1 MRSSNW
7 QMHNLTSH
15 TATVCNGVGNGIGH
29 GNGSNANTS
38 CNCYNVRRQR
48 YGGHGPTQ
56 PQLSGR
62 PIWWCR
68 LAMLLLIFCALAA
81 SASGPANT
89 RCNEEQF
96 QCRDGSCILQA
107 KMCDGRNDCTD
118 ATDELDCDYKLCR
131 EPHWFP
137 CAQPHGACL
146 AAELKCNGIDN
157 CPGGEDELNC
167 PVSARFASYRRLPAR
182 NCSLSQYMCQRDR
195 SCIPIE
201 FQCDGKSDCADSSDE
216 LDGCSTQSAASC
228 SGHLCPN
235 GRCLQ
240 RKQWLC
246 DGVDDCGD
254 GSDEHGCVD
263 LCKPQ
268 LGKFMCR
275 NKEQCL
281 QLAQVCNGHSDCMDG
296 SDESETCNIKPDC
309 SSKTCPPA
317 ATCHMMPV
325 DGAHCYCP
333 AGFRLA
339 KFGNKCVDIDEC
351 QERESELCSQSCENT
366 SGGYRCL
373 CDPGYQLARDNRTCR
388 ATISNASEHPL
399 LLYTTQMNVMGMQ
412 LGSGQQHWSR
422 HHVYQVAGNLSKV
435 IGVAYDGS
443 HVYWTNIQNEAE
455 SIVKA
460 KSDGSHSEI
469 LLTSGLDAPEDL
481 AVDWLTQNIYFSDNE
496 MRHIAV
502 CSHDAHNCVV
512 LVTEDVH
519 QPRGLA
525 LWPQRGQMFWTDWG
539 VKPMIVR
546 ASMNGERSTPI
557 VSDNIHWPNGIVVD
571 MHQQRIYWV
580 DAKLGSIQTVR
591 PDGTGR
597 RTVLDGIL
605 KHPYGLAVY
614 EDQLYWSDWV
624 TKSIHACHKYS
635 GKQHRVL
642 AKDSAIYAVHIYHP
656 AKQPQTPNACAS
668 ARCSHLC
675 LLAEPEA
682 GGHSCAC
689 PDGML
694 LASDQQR
701 CMQMVKRQRL
711 FVGVGQYLLEIE
723 HTAFGRH
730 VVSASHALDCVISEM
745 VYNSVNGS
753 LIIADNERH
762 IIVEY
767 QPEQGRAQGQGHG
780 QPLRTLIRSNLGNV
794 SALAFD
800 HISENLYWADAERRV
815 LELFSFHTRHRAL
828 IRFFAGQESPIG
840 LSVMPADGY
849 LFVALKARRQSYIDR
864 LPLSGRGTP
873 THVFEDELGDDDIKM
888 ATDYEHH
895 MLYWSDSDMG
905 MIKYTNY
912 RQTQELMFRNK
923 LRRPYSLALV
933 HQDLFWSELGSASIY
948 WAHKSNMGPRKRID
962 VVPTRGDG
970 NGDGDMHGQYPMSM
984 RGAPWRLSLAASVSI
999 GEEQQLHQQQ
1009 HPCRQQNG
1017 GCSHI
1022 CVGVGRLAA
1031 TCLCP
1036 VGFVYRDA
1044 SNRTCLEAL
1053 DCEFRCHSSGECLTL
1068 AHRCNGRQDCVDRS
1082 DELDCDEGHK
1092 PRPKVMCTN
1101 RQFACHNAEDCVE
1114 KNKRCDGHKDCPDN
1128 SDELHCSQFDKTK
1141 SCHAHQ
1147 LACDNGKCVDQSLMC
1162 DGKNDCGDNTDENP
1176 SKCDSP
1182 ASCDLGMFQCSSGAC
1197 IAGSW
1202 ECDGQIDCSDAS
1214 DEHDKCGQ
1222 RQCPAN
1228 MHRCMLGQCLDRR
1241 LVCDGHND
1249 CGDMTDELNC
1259 GIHDLPSK
1267 ANLCGNLYQCASN
1280 LKICLDPAV
1289 RCNGTAECPRG
1300 EDEADCGDMCS
1311 INEFQCRSEKQC
1323 IRKEFRCD
1331 RAKDCSDGSDEEN
1344 CDKIQNQTLSQP
1356 WTAASRACRP
1366 HLFDCHDGE
1375 CVDMSRVCNSF
1386 PDCQNGNDEGP
1397 LCATACKASS
1407 VGGARP
1413 VCQHK
1418 CRATPTGAV
1427 CSCFDGYRLDTDQ
1440 RSCVDV
1446 NECLEGNQPCAQ
1458 ICENTLGGF
1467 QCQCHADFMLHQDRV
1482 SCKSLQAGATLLFSS
1497 YNEVRNLSEQPMM
1510 LQVAW
1515 SANDS
1520 RIDGFDVDMERQL
1533 GYFSSEEQGIVYQVD
1548 MRRGSVTRALAVP
1561 SPTKLAVDWATG
1573 NVYVLA
1579 GGSAAQEIYACSF
1592 TARMCGRILQVK
1604 THMHLR
1610 HLAIDGYHGRLFY
1623 IAMRLEGFGHAS
1635 AEVHV
1640 ARLDGSHKELML
1652 HKKDSYMTALALDPH
1667 QQQLYFLDMHSR
1679 TLERISYRSRSG
1691 SGPHRRPEMMVQ
1703 KSPALKQPSG
1713 LSIYENQAYI
1723 VNLGSKEA
1731 VRCRLYGERICKS
1744 INLNV
1749 NNAQDI
1755 VVAGKSRQPMP
1766 ATNPCQHS
1774 HCHGMCILADYGYEC
1789 MCGSQLVAEGEQCPH
1804 GSSSELE
1811 VGASRQDR
1819 PRSSASSIQ
1828 RWLMALLM
1836 LVVGSL
1842 AVGLGYMYF
1851 RWRQR
1856 GHTDLN
1862 INLHFQNPLS
1872 TIGSKAFIDHE
1883 RNEASVGING
1893 NGMDGMASS
1902 HSHSSSETGTTSA
1915 SSSFAAQQFGMPNVL
1930 QRMLRPKQTSSSQMA
1945 TEMLLKNSRASEL
1958 YTLDNG
1964 RKSAGGGGGRVQD
1977 ILVADI
1983 DDDAATGGSF
1993 GGGYAGDDANARLV
2007 P

>member
-1 MRSSNW
+1 MCVVKETTEGTCSQHQGSEIYGRGRTMLTSDW
-7 QMHNLTSH
+7 PMLNLTSH
-15 TATVCNGVGNGIGH
+15 TTTVCNG
-29 GNGSNANTS
+29 NGSTDNS
-38 CNCYNVRRQR
+38 SDNVRRKR
-48 YGGHGPTQ
+48 YGGHGL
-56 PQLSGR
+56 PQVSRR
-62 PIWWCR
+62 PLWWCR
-68 LAMLLLIFCALAA
+68 LAVLLLIFCALAA
-81 SASGPANT
+81 AASGPANT
-89 RCNEEQF
+89 RCDEDQF

-107 KMCDGRNDCTD
+107 KMCDARSDCTD

-157 CPGGEDELNC
+157 CPNGEDEINC
-167 PVSARFASYRRLPAR
+167 PSGILGMSSRFGSFRKLPR
-182 NCSLSQYMCQRDR
+182 NCSASEYMCQRDR

-216 LDGCSTQSAASC
+216 LDGCKESQASC
-228 SGHLCPN
+228 KGHLCPN

-263 LCKPQ
+263 LCQPEM
-268 LGKFMCR
+268 GKFMCR
-275 NKEQCL
+275 NKEHCL
-281 QLAQVCNGHSDCMDG
+281 ELAKVCDGHSDCSDG
-296 SDESETCNIKPDC
+296 SDEYETCNSKPDC
-309 SSKTCPPA
+309 SAKSCPA
-317 ATCHMMPV
+317 GATCHMMPT
-325 DGAHCYCP
+325 DGAQCYCP

-339 KFGNKCVDIDEC
+339 KFQNKCEDIDEC

-366 SGGYRCL
+366 SGGYRCS
-373 CDPGYQLARDNRTCR
+373 CDPGYLLAKDNRTCR
-388 ATISNASEHPL
+388 ATNTHGSEHPL
-399 LLYTTQMNVMGMQ
+399 LLYTTQMNVMGMH
-412 LGSGQQHWSR
+412 LGSR
-422 HHVYQVAGNLSKV
+422 NHVYQVAGNLSKV

-443 HVYWTNIQNEAE
+443 HIYWTNIQNEAE

-460 KSDGSHSEI
+460 NADGTHAEI

-481 AVDWLTQNIYFSDNE
+481 AVDWLTQNIYFSDNV

-502 CSHDAHNCVV
+502 CSHDALNCVV

-546 ASMNGERSTPI
+546 ASMDGKRSTPI
-557 VSDNIHWPNGIVVD
+557 VSENIHWPNGIALD

-580 DAKLGSIQTVR
+580 DAKLGSVQTVR

-597 RTVLDGIL
+597 RTVLDGML

-614 EDQLYWSDWV
+614 EDQLYWSDWG

-642 AKDSAIYAVHIYHP
+642 AKDRTIYAVHIYHS
-656 AKQPQTPNACAS
+656 AKQPQTPNACATS
-668 ARCSHLC
+668 KCSHLC
-675 LLAEPEA
+675 LLAEPEV
-682 GGHSCAC
+682 GGRSCAC
-689 PDGML
+689 PDGMR
-694 LASDQQR
+694 LAPDQQR
-701 CMQMVKRQRL
+701 CMQTVKRQRL
-711 FVGVGQYLLEIE
+711 FVGVGQFLLEIE

-730 VVSASHALDCVISEM
+730 VVSASHALDIVISEM
-745 VYNSVNGS
+745 VYNSVNGT
-753 LIIADNERH
+753 LIIADNERRM
-762 IIVEY
+762 IAEY
-767 QPEQGRAQGQGHG
+767 QPGLGQGR
-780 QPLRTLIRSNLGNV
+780 LRTLIHSNLGNV

-800 HISENLYWADAERRV
+800 HLSQNLYWSDAERRV
-815 LELFSFHTRHRAL
+815 VELYSFHTRHRAL

-840 LSVMPADGY
+840 LSVMPAEGY
-849 LFVALKARRQSYIDR
+849 LYVALKARRHTHIDR
-864 LPLSGRGTP
+864 LPLSGKGSP
-873 THVFEDELGDDDIKM
+873 THVFEEELGDDDIKM
-888 ATDYEHH
+888 ATDHDQH
-895 MLYWSDSDMG
+895 TLYWSDSDMG
-905 MIKYTNY
+905 MISYTDY
-912 RQTQELMFRNK
+912 RQTQSMTFRSK

-933 HQDLFWSELGSASIY
+933 HQDLFWSELGSSSIY

-962 VVPTRGDG
+962 VVPTRGSGDT
-970 NGDGDMHGQYPMSM
+970 NGHSM
-984 RGAPWRLSLAASVSI
+984 FMEAAPWRLALASSAPPSTDR
-999 GEEQQLHQQQ
+999 EEQQQ
-1009 HPCRQQNG
+1009 HPCQHQNG

-1022 CVGVGRLAA
+1022 CVGVGQLAA

-1044 SNRTCLEAL
+1044 SNRSCLEAL
-1053 DCEFRCHSSGECLTL
+1053 DCEFRCRSSGECLTL

-1082 DELDCDEGHK
+1082 DEQDCDEEGHK
-1092 PRPKVMCTN
+1092 HKPKVMCGP
-1101 RQFACHNAEDCVE
+1101 RQFACHNAEACVD
-1114 KNKRCDGHKDCPDN
+1114 KDKRCDGHKDCPDN
-1128 SDELHCSQFDKTK
+1128 SDEQHCLQFDKTR
-1141 SCHAHQ
+1141 SCHVHQ

-1162 DGKNDCGDNTDENP
+1162 DGKNDCGDNTDEDKA
-1176 SKCDSP
+1176 KCDSP
-1182 ASCDLGMFQCSSGAC
+1182 ANCDQGMFQCSNGAC
-1197 IAGSW
+1197 IAASW
-1202 ECDGQIDCSDAS
+1202 ECDGRIDCSDAS
-1214 DEHDKCGQ
+1214 DEHDKCGH
-1222 RQCPAN
+1222 RRCPPD
-1228 MHRCMLGQCLDRR
+1228 MHRCLLGQCLDRR

-1249 CGDMTDELNC
+1249 CGDLSDELNC
-1259 GIHDLPSK
+1259 GSEAHAK
-1267 ANLCGNLYQCASN
+1267 ANISCGSLLYQCTSN
-1280 LKICLDPAV
+1280 LKLCLDPAV

-1311 INEFQCRSEKQC
+1311 INEFQCRTGKQC
-1323 IRKEFRCD
+1323 IRKEFHCD
-1331 RAKDCSDGSDEEN
+1331 RARDCLDGSDEEA
-1344 CDKIQNQTLSQP
+1344 CDKIQNQTLSKP
-1356 WTAASRACRP
+1356 WTTASRACRP
-1366 HLFDCHDGE
+1366 HLFDCQDGE

-1386 PDCQNGNDEGP
+1386 PDCQNGSDEGP
-1397 LCATACKASS
+1397 QCATACRASA
-1407 VGGARP
+1407 GGGRP

-1418 CRATPTGAV
+1418 CRATPAGAV

-1446 NECLEGNQPCAQ
+1446 NECLDGQPCAQ
-1458 ICENTLGGF
+1458 ICENTLGGY
-1467 QCQCHADFMLHQDRV
+1467 QCQCHADFMLRQDRV

-1520 RIDGFDVDMERQL
+1520 RIDGFDVDMERQM
-1533 GYFSSEEQGIVYQVD
+1533 GYFSSEEQGVVYQVD
-1548 MRRGSVTRALAVP
+1548 MRRRFIVRALAVP
-1561 SPTKLAVDWATG
+1561 SPTKVAVDWATG

-1579 GGSAAQEIYACSF
+1579 GGSASQEIYACSF
-1592 TARMCGRILQVK
+1592 PARMCGRILQVK

-1635 AEVHV
+1635 AELHV

-1667 QQQLYFLDMHSR
+1667 QQQLYYLDMHSR
-1679 TLERISYRSRSG
+1679 TLERISYRTRSG
-1691 SGPHRRPEMMVQ
+1691 TGPHRRPEMMLQ
-1703 KSPALKQPSG
+1703 KSNALKQPSG
-1713 LSIYENQAYI
+1713 LSIYENHAYI

-1749 NNAQDI
+1749 LNAQDI
-1755 VVAGKSRQPMP
+1755 VVAGRSRQPMP
-1766 ATNPCQHS
+1766 ESNPCHHS
-1774 HCHGMCILADYGYEC
+1774 QCHGMCILADYGYEC
-1789 MCGSQLVAEGEQCPH
+1789 MCGNQVVAEGEQCPH
-1804 GSSSELE
+1804 GSMNELE
-1811 VGASRQDR
+1811 VGASRQER
-1819 PRSSASSIQ
+1819 PQSTFHW
-1828 RWLMALLM
+1828 WLMALLV
-1836 LVVGSL
+1836 LVMGSL
-1842 AVGLGYMYF
+1842 AAGLGYMYYQ
-1851 RWRQR
+1851 WRQR

-1862 INLHFQNPLS
+1862 INLHFQNPLA
-1872 TIGSKAFIDHE
+1872 TIGSKAFLDHE
-1883 RNEASVGING
+1883 RNEAIV

-1902 HSHSSSETGTTSA
+1902 HSSNETGTTSA

-1930 QRMLRPKQTSSSQMA
+1930 QRLLRPKQASSGSHMA
-1945 TEMLLKNSRASEL
+1945 TDMLLENSRASEL

-1964 RKSAGGGGGRVQD
+1964 RKAGGVPV
-1977 ILVADI
+1977 ILVADN
-1983 DDDAATGGSF
+1983 DDDTLTNGHF
-1993 GGGYAGDDANARLV
+1993 GGDYTGDDANARLV